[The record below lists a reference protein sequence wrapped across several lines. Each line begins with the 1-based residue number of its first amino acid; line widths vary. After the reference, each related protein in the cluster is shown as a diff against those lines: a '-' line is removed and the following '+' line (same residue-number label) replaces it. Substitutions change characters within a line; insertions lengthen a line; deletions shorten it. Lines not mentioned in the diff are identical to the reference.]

1 MWTRGSRSVCIE
13 LETASIPVKVPPP
26 IEKARSSRA
35 ASPTHPICPRVVW
48 KSLDTS
54 DATIG
59 RSATWRPIA
68 YRSSGMWL
76 SMNTMK
82 MGVKTATD
90 SLTPRRFIQMRMTI
104 TAVTNPS
111 LRCRY
116 WGGRMLK
123 KASVPAATD
132 MVIVRM

>member
-1 MWTRGSRSVCIE
+1 M
-13 LETASIPVKVPPP
+13 ETASIPVKVPPP

-35 ASPTHPICPRVVW
+35 ASPTHPTCPKVVW

-54 DATIG
+54 AATIG
-59 RSATWRPIA
+59 MDAAWRPIA
-68 YRSSGMWL
+68 YRSNGMWP

-111 LRCRY
+111 LKCRY
-116 WGGRMLK
+116 WVGRILK
-123 KASVPAATD
+123 KASVPAAMD